1 MKLPHRF
8 LLLLTL
14 AALLSPPPQAS
25 ALPNNLLESANR
37 RRENAD
43 RAAALEAQKRLAEAA
58 ARGQA
63 ETTRL
68 AQESVQPNP
77 LAERAA
83 TAVPPEPSLL
93 EQARSIAGQTQ
104 LSNAIAN
111 MSAEGRS
118 ALAQPV
124 PKAAIVEEDTPL
136 SPAPVVLAQAAPAA
150 APPAQPATGNPA
162 TPPQATPPSPGSP
175 KPQPLK
181 PTPIQDSKIEA
192 NRTLIYSADSFFDAN
207 RGVGVFTGNVRV
219 YKIVGGKTDLYVEC
233 DDLEVFMKKED
244 TPKASK
250 TPPPSPVSD
259 TAPASELIQS
269 NVTTDSAKGQ
279 TKEAGPSGAEDNG
292 IDKIRARGA
301 MVIVEKYT
309 ETGDIQVG
317 KCKDLSF
324 DGVTQIVTLRIW
336 PQVQRGAHLQ
346 IADEAS
352 TVMTISPEGHFKSSN
367 GRTRTEILQGD
378 EAKPKTKGLR
388 RAPEQ

>member
-1 MKLPHRF
+1 MNFLHRSLIIAF
-8 LLLLTL
+8 LCVL
-14 AALLSPPPQAS
+14 ATQAS

-37 RRENAD
+37 RRENAE
-43 RAAALEAQKRLAEAA
+43 RAAAQEAQKRLAEASA
-58 ARGQA
+58 NSLIENA
-63 ETTRL
+63 RL
-68 AQESVQPNP
+68 AKEASQPNP

-83 TAVPPEPSLL
+83 TARPPQPSLE
-93 EQARSIAGQTQ
+93 EQARSIAGETQ
-104 LSNAIAN
+104 LSNALGN
-111 MSAEGRS
+111 LSAEGRKALSQALPKS
-118 ALAQPV
+118 AEAEESTPLQPAPIVLAQTAP
-124 PKAAIVEEDTPL
+124 
-136 SPAPVVLAQAAPAA
+136 SPAPTAAGDPVTP
-150 APPAQPATGNPA
+150 PPATA
-162 TPPQATPPSPGSP
+162 PSPGSP

-181 PTPIQDSKIEA
+181 PTPIEDTKLEA

-219 YKIVGGKTDLYVEC
+219 YKIVNSKTDLYVEC

-244 TPKASK
+244 SAKPPKTA
-250 TPPPSPVSD
+250 TPPPLPDAAINPLQSDATTSVS
-259 TAPASELIQS
+259 E
-269 NVTTDSAKGQ
+269 
-279 TKEAGPSGAEDNG
+279 GPSKDAATAAPEDSG

-324 DGVTQIVTLRIW
+324 DGITQIVTLRIW

-346 IADEAS
+346 IADESS

-378 EAKPKTKGLR
+378 DAKPKTKGLR

>member
-1 MKLPHRF
+1 MNFPHRS
-8 LLLLTL
+8 LIIAVLCVL
-14 AALLSPPPQAS
+14 ATQAS

-37 RRENAD
+37 RRENAE
-43 RAAALEAQKRLAEAA
+43 RAAAQEAQKRLA
-58 ARGQA
+58 QA
-63 ETTRL
+63 SANSLVENARL
-68 AQESVQPNP
+68 AKEASQPNP

-83 TAVPPEPSLL
+83 TARPPQPSLE
-93 EQARSIAGQTQ
+93 EQARSIAGETQ
-104 LSNAIAN
+104 LSNALGN
-111 MSAEGRS
+111 LSEEGRK
-118 ALAQPV
+118 ALSQAL
-124 PKAAIVEEDTPL
+124 PKAAEVEDTTPPQ
-136 SPAPVVLAQAAPAA
+136 PAPIVLAQTAPAA
-150 APPAQPATGNPA
+150 APTVAGNPA
-162 TPPQATPPSPGSP
+162 TPPPATAPSPGSP

-181 PTPIQDSKIEA
+181 PTPIEDTKLEA

-219 YKIVGGKTDLYVEC
+219 YKIVNGKTDLYVEC

-244 TPKASK
+244 SAKTPKA
-250 TPPPSPVSD
+250 PPAPSVPNTAINPLQSDATTSVS
-259 TAPASELIQS
+259 E
-269 NVTTDSAKGQ
+269 
-279 TKEAGPSGAEDNG
+279 GPSKDAATAAPEDSG

-324 DGVTQIVTLRIW
+324 DGITQIVTLRIW

-346 IADEAS
+346 IADESS

>member
-1 MKLPHRF
+1 MNFPHRS
-8 LLLLTL
+8 LIIAVLCVL
-14 AALLSPPPQAS
+14 ATQAS

-37 RRENAD
+37 RRENAE
-43 RAAALEAQKRLAEAA
+43 RAAAQEAQKRLAEASA
-58 ARGQA
+58 NSLIENA
-63 ETTRL
+63 RL
-68 AQESVQPNP
+68 AKEAAQPNP

-83 TAVPPEPSLL
+83 TARPPQPSLE
-93 EQARSIAGQTQ
+93 EQARSIASETQ
-104 LSNAIAN
+104 LSNALGN
-111 MSAEGRS
+111 LSAEGRK
-118 ALAQPV
+118 ALSQAL
-124 PKAAIVEEDTPL
+124 PKAAEVEDTTPPQ
-136 SPAPVVLAQAAPAA
+136 PAPIVLAQTAPLAAPT
-150 APPAQPATGNPA
+150 APGNPA
-162 TPPQATPPSPGSP
+162 TPPPATAPSPGSP

-181 PTPIQDSKIEA
+181 PTPIEDTKLEA

-219 YKIVGGKTDLYVEC
+219 YKIVNGKTDLYVEC

-244 TPKASK
+244 SAKTPKTPA
-250 TPPPSPVSD
+250 PPPLPDAAINPLQSDASTSVS
-259 TAPASELIQS
+259 E
-269 NVTTDSAKGQ
+269 
-279 TKEAGPSGAEDNG
+279 GPSKDAATAAPEDSG

-324 DGVTQIVTLRIW
+324 DGITQIVTLRIW

-346 IADEAS
+346 IADESS